1 MEREKQLKK
10 PYRNLMIKFLII
22 TLFFISCKKGNKT
35 DVVNYS
41 LDKNEEVIKRKS
53 VKKQKH
59 EFQQEYDIV
68 ELGYFDNDNVK
79 DTIKC
84 FYKNDVKTG
93 EPLCDCKV
101 ILKSEIK
108 EISIPMFSGSMQ
120 INNFEKG
127 QVETYE
133 VNRNGDYE
141 ETISYQFNDKFGDW
155 FIKSITI
162 TENGEETTSKPKE
175 IWNISRTVK
184 K

>member
-1 MEREKQLKK
+1 MWGFRRENK
-10 PYRNLMIKFLII
+10 NNHLIAFYDKI
-22 TLFFISCKKGNKT
+22 TKNYVYGLLILLFVGC
-35 DVVNYS
+35 
-41 LDKNEEVIKRKS
+41 KNEKS
-53 VKKQKH
+53 FTKEKK
-59 EFQQEYDIV
+59 QEYDIV
-68 ELGYFDNDNVK
+68 EFGYFDNDNVK

-141 ETISYQFNDKFGDW
+141 EIISYQLNDKFGDW

>member
-1 MEREKQLKK
+1 MG
-10 PYRNLMIKFLII
+10 
-22 TLFFISCKKGNKT
+22 C
-35 DVVNYS
+35 
-41 LDKNEEVIKRKS
+41 KNEKS
-53 VKKQKH
+53 FTKEKKQ
-59 EFQQEYDIV
+59 ECDIV

-108 EISIPMFSGSMQ
+108 EISIPMFSNSMQ

-133 VNRNGDYE
+133 VNRKGDYE
-141 ETISYQFNDKFGDW
+141 ETILYQFNDKFSDW
-155 FIKSITI
+155 FIELITI
-162 TENGEETTSKPKE
+162 TEDGEETIRKPKE

>member
-1 MEREKQLKK
+1 MKALSHFLLLVNVFAFLLSCNVSKENKK
-10 PYRNLMIKFLII
+10 
-22 TLFFISCKKGNKT
+22 NKEL
-35 DVVNYS
+35 N
-41 LDKNEEVIKRKS
+41 VIDLQYNS
-53 VKKQKH
+53 QEVKKQKH

-133 VNRNGDYE
+133 VNRNGNYE
-141 ETISYQFNDKFGDW
+141 ETISYQFNDKSGDW

-175 IWNISRTVK
+175 TWNISRTVK